1 MTGPYSA
8 VTILIVEDSED
19 ILAGIVS
26 TLSRPGFTLLTAA
39 DGRIGL
45 RLAREAHPDL
55 VISDVNMPGMD
66 GFELLAALR
75 DDRSLASVLVMLLT
89 AESSRDA
96 MRVGMTLGADDYL
109 TKPITPQE
117 LLDAVEGLLR
127 KRGRLDEAVKNA
139 IMAREAHLRRIF
151 SHNLSGASFEGRLD
165 DEPPAGM
172 TLTNTRAP
180 VLFCD
185 LRQFVGLAEKLTA
198 PEMTR
203 FLNLYFQ
210 HMEEA
215 ALEHGAS
222 HIKLVGNGMVAVFC
236 DNGDPLPP
244 ARHALLAAL
253 AMLRSAGILDR
264 WLQQHFPDRG
274 LAQLA
279 VGVGLHSGHVALG
292 GDRTSDNP
300 VIAGPLPRIAC
311 VLEQQGRIEGWA
323 LVASTALLR
332 EAGNGVRAGWSRLVA
347 VDGQAEP
354 VEAAEVLGLDPEA
367 MAGVHPP
374 QAATQATLRI
384 NREAL
389 QRNVDM
395 TVRAVKDALESR
407 LSGLKDHAFTQGGE
421 PVRLAG
427 YKLLKRIGSGGMSEV
442 YLAERDDGGMIALK
456 VMNARGQTPEM
467 MTRFVREYSLVS
479 QIVHPNIVRI
489 HNQGFSDAHAYIA
502 MEYFERGDLRAR
514 ITSGLNPHNAIAVA
528 RQVAG
533 ALEAIHGRGIVHR
546 DLKPENV
553 MIRIDDSVALAD
565 FGIAKALGH
574 NVNPR
579 ELTMKDELLGSPSYM
594 SPEQVAGKPV
604 TPQSDLYS
612 LGVMLFEMLSG
623 RRPFAADNVLSLLSL
638 HMRAEVPALPAK
650 QAAFQP
656 LVNRLMA
663 KKPEDRY
670 ASATEVLAAMDQL
683 KAPGA

>member
-1 MTGPYSA
+1 MDAHPS

-19 ILAGIVS
+19 IRDNIAR
-26 TLSRPGFTLLTAA
+26 TLSRPGITLLTAP
-39 DGRIGL
+39 DGRLGL
-45 RLAREAHPDL
+45 KLAREARPDL

-66 GFELLAALR
+66 GFELLASLR

-89 AESSRDA
+89 AEASRDA

-109 TKPITPQE
+109 TKPFTPQE

-139 IMAREAHLRRIF
+139 VMAREAHLRRIF
-151 SHNLSGASFEGRLD
+151 SHNLNGASYEGRLD

-172 TLTNTRAP
+172 TLTHTRAP

-198 PEMTR
+198 AEMSK

-222 HIKLVGNGMVAVFC
+222 HIKLVGNGLVAVFC
-236 DNGDPLPP
+236 DNGDPVPP
-244 ARHALLAAL
+244 ARHAVLAAL
-253 AMLRSAGILDR
+253 AMLQSAEVLNK
-264 WLQQHFPDRG
+264 WLQQHFYDRG
-274 LAQLA
+274 LAPLA
-279 VGVGLHSGHVALG
+279 VGVGLHAGPVALG
-292 GDRTSDNP
+292 GDRTSDHP
-300 VIAGPLPRIAC
+300 VIAGPVPRIAC
-311 VLEQQGRIEGWA
+311 VLEQQGRLEGWTLA
-323 LVASTALLR
+323 ASTAVLR
-332 EAGNGVRAGWSRLVA
+332 EAGDGIRSGWSRLVT
-347 VDGQAEP
+347 VEGEAEP
-354 VEAAEVLGLDPEA
+354 IEAAEVLGLEIWA
-367 MAGVHPP
+367 ESGTQRA
-374 QAATQATLRI
+374 QAAHQATLRI
-384 NREAL
+384 NRDAIH
-389 QRNVDM
+389 RNVDM
-395 TVRAVKDALESR
+395 TVRAVKDALEAR

-427 YKLLKRIGSGGMSEV
+427 FKLLKRLGTGGMSEV
-442 YLAERDDGGMIALK
+442 YLAEREGGGLIALK
-456 VMNARGQTPEM
+456 VMNVRGQSPEL

-533 ALEAIHGRGIVHR
+533 ALEAIHARGIVHR

-565 FGIAKALGH
+565 FGIAKALGQ
-574 NVNPR
+574 NLNLR

-594 SPEQVAGKPV
+594 SPEQVANKPV

-623 RRPFAADNVLSLLSL
+623 RRPFAAENVISLLSL
-638 HMRAEVPALPAK
+638 HMKADIPELPAK

-670 ASATEVLAAMDQL
+670 ASATEALAAMDQL
-683 KAPGA
+683 KAAGG